1 MLLKHL
7 LHSFG
12 IQIKFEYLNITKIDT
27 LLIRGL
33 FTLARRA
40 PCGIAFLGASNR
52 RKKVE
57 LTAGGHTE
65 HECNAPQ
72 YFSLDCFATRTIASI
87 STLG

>member
-40 PCGIAFLGASNR
+40 PCGIEFLGVNNR
-52 RKKVE
+52 RKKVK
-57 LTAGGHTE
+57 LAAGGDME
-65 HECNAPQ
+65 PE
-72 YFSLDCFATRTIASI
+72 
-87 STLG
+87 

>member
-40 PCGIAFLGASNR
+40 PCGLGLSNR
-52 RKKVE
+52 DIIK
-57 LTAGGHTE
+57 TMGGSE
-65 HECNAPQ
+65 KISIIMGGILFIVSI
-72 YFSLDCFATRTIASI
+72 YIFS
-87 STLG
+87 